1 MAQQDRSAHE
11 FGGKVVRRRVLVIG
25 SGTHF
30 LSGISYYTHRLAVA
44 LAESDDVSVVLMR
57 RLIPARMYPGNTR
70 IGKPLAAFSYPAGI
84 PAHDGVDWWGRGM
97 LGALRLIRKQRPD
110 VAVFQWWTGAVL
122 HSYLLLAWF
131 AKLSGVKVVVE
142 FHEVQDVGE
151 LKMPLAGGY
160 VNALLPLLMRATSGI
175 VVHSEHDQDLI
186 TARYGQSKKA
196 VALIPHGPYGDLA
209 EASGEVIAAQ
219 EDGVRDL
226 LWFGVIRPFK
236 GVEDLVEAFDGLTD
250 AEAATAR
257 LMIVGET
264 WEGWTLPLEAAARS
278 RHASRITVVNSYV
291 SDADLEG
298 YLARAFAVVLP
309 YHRSSSSGPL
319 AVAMA
324 HGLPVVVSSVGGL
337 VEAASDYAGV
347 RFVPPQDV
355 AALRDAL
362 REVLAM
368 PAPRRYE
375 SPHTWSAT
383 SDGFDALFAEIGG
396 HPGRMKR

>member
-1 MAQQDRSAHE
+1 MADQVAGDSAATTS
-11 FGGKVVRRRVLVIG
+11 GRRVLVVG
-25 SGTHF
+25 AGAHF

-44 LAESDDVSVVLMR
+44 LAERDEVSVVLMR
-57 RLIPARMYPGNTR
+57 RLIPARLYPGHQR
-70 IGKPLAAFSYPAGI
+70 IGHKLAAFDYPTTVATF
-84 PAHDGVDWWGRGM
+84 DGVDWWGRGL
-97 LGALRLIRKQRPD
+97 LGALAMIARRRPEA
-110 VAVFQWWTGAVL
+110 VVFQWWTGAVL
-122 HSYLLLAWF
+122 HSYIVLAWF
-131 AKLSGVKVVVE
+131 ARLRGAKVVIE

-160 VNALLPLLMRATSGI
+160 VNVLLPVLMRAASGI

-186 TARYGQSKKA
+186 DARYGRSHKA

-209 EASGEVIAAQ
+209 AASAEVVSAQ

-236 GVEDLVEAFDGLTD
+236 GVEDLVAAFDGLT
-250 AEAATAR
+250 AEEAAGAR
-257 LMIVGET
+257 LLIVGET
-264 WEGWTLPLEAAARS
+264 WEGWHQPLEEAAAS
-278 RHASRITVVNSYV
+278 RHADRITVVNRYV
-291 SDADLEG
+291 SDADLAG
-298 YLARAFAVVLP
+298 YLERAFAVVLP

-337 VEAASDYAGV
+337 VEAARDYEGA

-355 AALRDAL
+355 DRLRAAL

-368 PAPRRYE
+368 PAGQRFD
-375 SPHTWSAT
+375 SPHTWAAT
-383 SDGFDALFAEIGG
+383 ADGLDALFIELCGPA
-396 HPGRMKR
+396 GRRTP